1 VGQDTEASVTA
12 TITDVDDA
20 GLQALA
26 VMIEVQRRAASGA
39 YVPST
44 QAALVVASQE
54 VQAPPNTTTHAQLH
68 AARVHLSEQ
77 NVVGGPT
84 RLRRTKR
91 ALLRVSRLFTHRLVA
106 AGQAIAEGV
115 ESLDATVAHLGAVV
129 GQHDLQL
136 LQLQELGQELRQ
148 ELRQEVARQSAE
160 TSRMQSTLSA
170 QLTTVEFGAQDSFEL
185 LASELHDLAG
195 SHDVRL
201 TASTAVLATV
211 HKDLRGLMDR
221 LDQAEG
227 VASHDRSELR
237 RTRARLNRALRHAEF
252 PAPVPGGAPAK
263 GSTPEALDE
272 STYVDFELSF
282 RGTRDEIWER
292 QKDALRF
299 VTDLGDASFPLLDLG
314 CGRGEW
320 LELLRGHGVAS
331 YGVDA
336 NAEMVAE
343 AVAHGVCAVHAD
355 AVEHLEQVRESS
367 LQAVSAFHV
376 AEHLRLDQLG
386 RLLDASLLALR
397 PGGRLLLETPNP
409 TNLNVGAAG
418 FYLDPT
424 HLRPLHP
431 EFLRFLVESRGFVD
445 VEVHFVHPVVED
457 HVLRGAGPEEGY
469 DDPRL
474 RRLVDAVEWALFG
487 PQDYLLVA
495 RRAEVVG

>member
-1 VGQDTEASVTA
+1 MTA
-12 TITDVDDA
+12 TLGEVDDA

-26 VMIEVQRRAASGA
+26 VMIDVHRRASPGA
-39 YVPST
+39 
-44 QAALVVASQE
+44 QAPEVAPPAVAHAVE
-54 VQAPPNTTTHAQLH
+54 APPNLTTRGHLH

-91 ALLRVSRLFTHRLVA
+91 VLLRVSRLFTHRLVA
-106 AGQAIAEGV
+106 SGQAIADGV
-115 ESLDATVAHLGAVV
+115 ESLDTTLAHVGAVV

-136 LQLQELGQELRQ
+136 QELRQ
-148 ELRQEVARQSAE
+148 ELARQAAE
-160 TSRMQSTLSA
+160 TTRLQSTLSA
-170 QLTTVEFGAQDSFEL
+170 QLTSVELGAQDSLEL

-201 TASTAVLATV
+201 AASTAALATV
-211 HKDLRGLMDR
+211 HKDLRALMER
-221 LDQAEG
+221 LDKAEG
-227 VASHDRSELR
+227 AASHDRSELR
-237 RTRARLNRALRHAEF
+237 RTRARLNRALRQVEL
-252 PAPVPGGAPAK
+252 PAGGAPETTAIPRR
-263 GSTPEALDE
+263 PEALDE
-272 STYVDFELSF
+272 GTYVDFELSF

-299 VTDLGDASFPLLDLG
+299 VTDLTGASFPLLDLG

-320 LELLRGHGVAS
+320 LELLRGHGIAA

-336 NAEMVAE
+336 NAEMVGE
-343 AVAHGVCAVHAD
+343 AVAHGVSAVHGD

-376 AEHLRLDQLG
+376 AEHLPLDQLG

-424 HLRPLHP
+424 HVRPLHP
-431 EFLRFLVESRGFVD
+431 DFLRFLVESRGFVD
-445 VEVHFVHPVVED
+445 VEVHFVHPVIED
-457 HVLRGAGPEEGY
+457 HVLRGAGPEDAYE
-469 DDPRL
+469 DARL

>member
-1 VGQDTEASVTA
+1 MIAVHRR
-12 TITDVDDA
+12 A
-20 GLQALA
+20 GLGAHAPAAQA
-26 VMIEVQRRAASGA
+26 VPVAASLG
-39 YVPST
+39 
-44 QAALVVASQE
+44 
-54 VQAPPNTTTHAQLH
+54 VQAPSDTIAHAQMH

-77 NVVGGPT
+77 NVVCSPT

-91 ALLRVSRLFTHRLVA
+91 ALLRMSRLFTHRLVA
-106 AGQAIAEGV
+106 SGQAIADGV
-115 ESLDATVAHLGAVV
+115 ESLDAIVAHVGAVV

-136 LQLQELGQELRQ
+136 LQLPELK
-148 ELRQEVARQSAE
+148 QEVARQAAE
-160 TSRMQSTLSA
+160 TSRLQSTLSA
-170 QLTTVEFGAQDSFEL
+170 LLTTVELGAQDSLEL

-201 TASTAVLATV
+201 TASTAALVTV
-211 HKDLRGLMDR
+211 HRDLRGLMEKI
-221 LDQAEG
+221 DQAEG
-227 VASHDRSELR
+227 LASHDRSELH

-252 PAPVPGGAPAK
+252 PASVPVGTPAQ
-263 GSTPEALDE
+263 GPSPEALDE
-272 STYVDFELSF
+272 GTYVDFELSF

-299 VTDLGDASFPLLDLG
+299 VTDLGDASFPILDLG

-320 LELLRGHGVAS
+320 LELLRGHGIAA

-336 NAEMVAE
+336 NSEMVAE
-343 AVAHGVCAVHAD
+343 AVAHGVSAVHAD
-355 AVEHLEQVRESS
+355 AVEHLEQVQESS

-376 AEHLRLDQLG
+376 AEHLRLDQLE

-424 HLRPLHP
+424 HRRPLHP

-469 DDPRL
+469 DDLRL

-495 RRAEVVG
+495 RRAEVVR